1 LARPIHIE
9 PHATIEELKELYRK
23 AKDPVL
29 MRRLLVIRLAAE
41 GRSSREIGEVTDY
54 GRDWIFKLV
63 KRFNDDGIDG
73 LVDGRHDNGGHG
85 RVLNDQQLEA
95 LRVLLESPPPDG
107 GLWTSPKVAKWMT
120 EQVGRPVDFKLAW
133 DYLKRLDF
141 SLQRPRPSHV
151 QADKEAQEAFKKGGF
166 AVVFETS
173 WHKEEVPRS
182 RSGRKTKRDSGSSQ

>member
-1 LARPIHIE
+1 MARPIHIE

-29 MRRLLVIRLAAE
+29 MRRLLVIRLPAE

-54 GRDWIFKLV
+54 GRAWIFKLV
-63 KRFNDDGIDG
+63 KRLNDARIDG

-85 RVLNDQQLEA
+85 RVRNDQQLEA
-95 LRVLLESPPPDG
+95 LRELQESPPPDG
-107 GLWTSPKVAKWMT
+107 GLWTSPKVAQWMT

-141 SLQRPRPSHV
+141 SLQRPRPSNV
-151 QADKEAQEAFKKGGF
+151 QADKEAQEAFKKGG
-166 AVVFETS
+166 ASPSCSRPPGTRRRCQGLGLGAR
-173 WHKEEVPRS
+173 RS
-182 RSGRKTKRDSGSSQ
+182 DSGSSQ